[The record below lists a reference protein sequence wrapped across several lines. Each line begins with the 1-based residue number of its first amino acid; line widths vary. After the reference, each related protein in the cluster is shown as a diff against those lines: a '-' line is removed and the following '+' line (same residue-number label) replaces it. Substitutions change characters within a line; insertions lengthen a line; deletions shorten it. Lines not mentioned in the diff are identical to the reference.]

1 MIDYQKK
8 FKVFFIRTILI
19 ILIIPPL
26 LFSYIKYKS
35 DKNTNT
41 KNITTYINNN
51 KIFRLR
57 GTIRDIKI
65 SQNGKVAYV
74 VASSRGIYILSLQ
87 NPLQPKIISQF
98 KYFKNSYDKAR
109 AIELTQDER
118 RLFVRDSMAGVYSID
133 ISNLSEP
140 KLLAVYPKTKSISTF
155 SISKEKI
162 YISDDENL
170 TIASIKNF
178 DQIEVITKYAIDK
191 KYFDSIEVKNN
202 LLYLLSSNGIDI
214 MDTSSPKQPKII
226 KTYSTL
232 GDPQSIS
239 ISKDK
244 KVACISSGNNG
255 VEILDIKNKTN
266 PKAIGSFTSSGNIK
280 NTTIS
285 KDRKKLYLSNF
296 YNNLE
301 IVDIEDINH
310 IKSIKQIKDT
320 QSHKKEF
327 WNATLSSD
335 EKFIYIS
342 YGTLGILIF
351 SFE

>member
-1 MIDYQKK
+1 MIDYQAD
-8 FKVFFIRTILI
+8 FKVFFIRLILI
-19 ILIIPPL
+19 ILIIPPIIFL
-26 LFSYIKYKS
+26 YMEYKS
-35 DKNTNT
+35 DTPINSRQTLISAIDNKN
-41 KNITTYINNN
+41 
-51 KIFRLR
+51 IFRLR

-140 KLLAVYPKTKSISTF
+140 KLLAVYPKTQSISTF
-155 SISKEKI
+155 SISQEKI

-170 TIASIKNF
+170 TIASIKDF

-191 KYFDSIEVKNN
+191 KYFDSIEVKNE

-244 KVACISSGNNG
+244 KVAFISSGNNG
-255 VEILDIKNKTN
+255 VEILDIRNKTN
-266 PKAIGSFTSSGNIK
+266 PKVIGSFTSSGNIK

-351 SFE
+351 SI